1 MDPLGDGRGCS
12 TDSWDWAKMAPV
24 KSEELSKGNIF
35 SVKKIS
41 KERENWWC
49 LLQREAT
56 RNDRIKLAGRQPDM
70 KL

>member
-41 KERENWWC
+41 KERE
-49 LLQREAT
+49 RELVVSSPKGG
-56 RNDRIKLAGRQPDM
+56 N
-70 KL
+70 

>member
-41 KERENWWC
+41 KERE
-49 LLQREAT
+49 RT
-56 RNDRIKLAGRQPDM
+56 GGVFSKGRQLGM
-70 KL
+70 TGLN